1 MSCLTA
7 ATIASIQAKITTLQT
22 RLLVAEA
29 AFDAALVEIEEYRF
43 DSGVG
48 SQRVRYRKL
57 GELQKAIDA
66 IEARINS
73 LTRRLSGKGIS
84 AMNLRRKGGLSH
96 FRGF

>member
-7 ATIASIQAKITTLQT
+7 STIASIQAKITTLQA
-22 RLLVAEA
+22 RLLIAEEA
-29 AFDAALVEIEEYRF
+29 YDSALVEIEEYRF

-57 GELQKAIDA
+57 GELQKAIDG

-84 AMNLRRKGGLSH
+84 AMNLRRKGASFHG
-96 FRGF
+96 RGF